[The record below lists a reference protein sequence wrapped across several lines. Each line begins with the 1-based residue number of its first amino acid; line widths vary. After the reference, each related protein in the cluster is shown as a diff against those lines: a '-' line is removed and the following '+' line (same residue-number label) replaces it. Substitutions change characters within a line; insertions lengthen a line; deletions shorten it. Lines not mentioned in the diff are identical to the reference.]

1 MPNFIKKHVNDTMV
15 AYIIKSMCEIISL
28 ICTQERKMLGAI
40 NSLPDE
46 KKRLVQEKVNSAQDK
61 VIEMITEI
69 ELTYVHDSD

>member
-1 MPNFIKKHVNDTMV
+1 
-15 AYIIKSMCEIISL
+15 
-28 ICTQERKMLGAI
+28 MLRAI

-69 ELTYVHDSD
+69 ELTYVQDSD